1 MRLLGNILSTCL
13 ISSETAE
20 PCPGVAVPFAFQ
32 SSMRLAFPYAPRN
45 LTADLKTADL
55 VSSETQVSGSKG
67 CRGDLIHKFCL
78 STLTCPSYLNDWHRV
93 LIFVLPNLEFLPNWK
108 MVWKW
113 WALFKNTV
121 RQTNN
126 PQSPWAK
133 RWQLRHMLKDW
144 EKRMKSFFGKLGDS
158 KVPLILG
165 NLESHKNAQAWCIL
179 SKDLRRPKVFNSGWF
194 PGSEVA
200 SEG

>member
-1 MRLLGNILSTCL
+1 MFNFIRNCWTISWSCCTVCIPIINETGLSICPSQLDCRLEDCRPS
-13 ISSETAE
+13 
-20 PCPGVAVPFAFQ
+20 FQ
-32 SSMRLAFPYAPRN
+32 
-45 LTADLKTADL
+45 
-55 VSSETQVSGSKG
+55 SETQVSGSKG

-93 LIFVLPNLEFLPNWK
+93 LIFVLANLEFLPNWK

-113 WALFKNTV
+113 WALFRNTV
-121 RQTNN
+121 KQTNN

-144 EKRMKSFFGKLGDS
+144 EKRLKSFFGKFGDS
-158 KVPLILG
+158 KMPLILG
-165 NLESHKNAQAWCIL
+165 NLESHKNAQAGCIL